1 MPSLFVRAKN
11 HSGWCIGA
19 LWLAS
24 AAGPCL
30 AQQYVFAPST
40 DSGIDGWVAGWMSNR
55 PPGTLTQDW
64 YPGSAEGS
72 TGATPVSGPTHD
84 STFLSSTGPQRFGA
98 GLSASPDPIYP
109 DFQVISGLANN
120 TAAAAIAAQQYIE
133 FPFTTG
139 TMQYADATASAALF
153 YVNTVVT
160 AKRWNLNNNAH
171 PRAFGY
177 AAYVVDAGGSPVG
190 TLVQQIDD
198 VSTVS
203 GGDFQLVRPPDGPG
217 PGITLQPGTPY
228 ALRFYLYRTATNTD
242 GRASWDDTLFTMSRQ
257 TLAEIIVSA
266 SAVAAVPA
274 GAQNNYSYSFNVYNN
289 GPDATR
295 AVVSDPLP
303 TTANGATANWSCT
316 LQPSGAPCTTASGS
330 GPISAVVQAL
340 NSGETAVYTVTWTG
354 PGITAASTHTV
365 TAQPQAGS
373 PADPISTNNTADLSL
388 VPPTITAQDDGV
400 TLTSNTASAA
410 TPVATNDS
418 STGGVVD
425 PASVTLVTPPTAGS
439 VSCTA
444 GVCTYVPPAGGLTSP
459 VSYQYNI
466 CLAAPNQAVC
476 ATATVRV
483 SAPQPNAVAATPT
496 PVPTLGAYSLS
507 LLAVLLGWFGIR
519 QRRHRYTR

>member
-1 MPSLFVRAKN
+1 MRSIFVRAQ
-11 HSGWCIGA
+11 GQYRLCIGA
-19 LWLAS
+19 VLLSA
-24 AAGPCL
+24 AAGPSL
-30 AQQYVFAPST
+30 AQSYVYAPST
-40 DSGIDGWVAGWMSNR
+40 LSGIDGWVAGWMSNR

-64 YPGSAEGS
+64 YPGSVGGS
-72 TGATPVSGPTHD
+72 TGTDAVEGPTHD

-98 GLSASPDPIYP
+98 GLSASPDPTFP
-109 DFQVISGLANN
+109 DFQIISGLRTS
-120 TAAAAIAAQQYIE
+120 TAAAAIDAQQYIE

-153 YVNTVVT
+153 YVNAVVT

-177 AAYVVDAGGSPVG
+177 AAYVVDADGHPVSE
-190 TLVQQIDD
+190 LLQRIDD

-203 GGDFQLVRPPDGPG
+203 GDGFEFVRPPDGPG

-228 ALRFYLYRTATNTD
+228 ALRFYLYRTSANTD

-266 SAVAAVPA
+266 SAVTAVPA
-274 GAQNNYSYSFNVYNN
+274 GAQNDYSYSFNVYNN

-303 TTANGATANWSCT
+303 TAANGASASWSCIV
-316 LQPSGAPCTTASGS
+316 QPSGLPCATPSGM
-330 GPISAVVQAL
+330 GPIGAVVQAL
-340 NSGETAVYTVTWTG
+340 NAGDTAVYTVTWTG

-373 PADPISTNNTADLSL
+373 PVDPISTNNSADLAL

-425 PASVTLVTPPTAGS
+425 PASVTLATPPTAGT
-439 VSCTA
+439 VSCEA

-483 SAPQPNAVAATPT
+483 SAPQPHAVATSPT
-496 PVPTLGAYSLS
+496 PVPTTGAYGLS
-507 LLAVLLGWFGIR
+507 LLALLLGWLGIR
-519 QRRHRYTR
+519 QRRQSNSA

>member
-1 MPSLFVRAKN
+1 M
-11 HSGWCIGA
+11 
-19 LWLAS
+19 
-24 AAGPCL
+24 
-30 AQQYVFAPST
+30 
-40 DSGIDGWVAGWMSNR
+40 
-55 PPGTLTQDW
+55 
-64 YPGSAEGS
+64 
-72 TGATPVSGPTHD
+72 
-84 STFLSSTGPQRFGA
+84 
-98 GLSASPDPIYP
+98 
-109 DFQVISGLANN
+109 
-120 TAAAAIAAQQYIE
+120 
-133 FPFTTG
+133 
-139 TMQYADATASAALF
+139 
-153 YVNTVVT
+153 
-160 AKRWNLNNNAH
+160 
-171 PRAFGY
+171 
-177 AAYVVDAGGSPVG
+177 
-190 TLVQQIDD
+190 
-198 VSTVS
+198 
-203 GGDFQLVRPPDGPG
+203 
-217 PGITLQPGTPY
+217 
-228 ALRFYLYRTATNTD
+228 RFYLYRTSANTD

-274 GAQNNYSYSFNVYNN
+274 GAQNNYGYSFNVYNN

-340 NSGETAVYTVTWTG
+340 NSGDTAVYTVTWTG
-354 PGITAASTHTV
+354 PGSTAASTHTV
-365 TAQPQAGS
+365 NAQPQAGS

-388 VPPTITAQDDGV
+388 VPPSITAQDDGV

-425 PASVTLVTPPTAGS
+425 PASVTLVTPPTAGT

-483 SAPQPNAVAATPT
+483 SAPPNAVAATPT